1 MKLNA
6 KVNCEMA
13 SLFLKGKSFL
23 KGHCALGRCEK
34 VLIEREQEKQCGSG
48 NYSLELSAKVLRMLA
63 NCSSALCALE
73 QALMEKGNFP
83 VKCIQEFLL
92 NENLQG
98 PNNFRLI

>member
-34 VLIEREQEKQCGSG
+34 VLIEREQEKQCGSV
-48 NYSLELSAKVLRMLA
+48 NYSLELNATELHTLA

-73 QALMEKGNFP
+73 QVSTEKEFFL
-83 VKCIQEFLL
+83 VKYIQEFLL